1 MKVSKRQLRQIIREE
16 RELLLTE
23 QANNT
28 LDRFLT
34 GEYSNYQFGDPES
47 AARRIK
53 EAIRMLVDATAD
65 ELPNV
70 GDMLE
75 PGFRKSILET
85 IIADMAANGIKLK

>member
-16 RELLLTE
+16 RRLLAE
-23 QANNT
+23 EVNT

-34 GEYSNYQFGDPES
+34 GEYSSYQFGEPEP

-70 GDMLE
+70 GDALE

-85 IIADMAANGIKLK
+85 IIADMLAKGIKLR

>member
-16 RELLLTE
+16 RKLLAEETH
-23 QANNT
+23 T
-28 LDRFLT
+28 LDRFLS
-34 GEYSNYQFGDPES
+34 GEYSGYQFGDPES

-53 EAIRMLVDATAD
+53 EAIRMLVSATAD

-70 GDMLE
+70 GSALE

-85 IIADMAANGIKLK
+85 IIADMAAAGVKLK